1 MAAPLPLSACVG
13 FSGTVQGGLLLHPV
27 TQQHIIY
34 PLGSSIVIRNVHD
47 NSDQVFLQAHTDR
60 VTAMAISA
68 DGTMLAS
75 GQVTHMGY
83 LASIILWDIACFKR
97 DENGE
102 AYVEGAPQLL
112 HTLDL
117 HKVGVRGLAFSPCGT
132 YLASIGSEDDNNVV
146 VWTVATGM
154 ALCGSPAAHDSVTC
168 ITWLHSTDALSIVTG
183 GHKTMRVWELDPVAR
198 KVRPTEISFGKNSRD
213 INCIAVEP
221 GDEYIYFGTASGDVF
236 KACPRRALA
245 ARPHAS
251 LAAAPSNPP
260 LPPSQ
265 PVAPPRPPLPHAA
278 ARPCPPL
285 ATRQR
290 ARAHATPS
298 PRRVQVHIAAK
309 QYVAL
314 GPRIKFSLGISTIC
328 VHPSGALLVGSGGGE
343 VAALDPGNLEPK
355 LKQKVLG
362 GVSSLAMCAPA
373 RAAPLR
379 ANRSAPPT
387 AVTLESP
394 PAAGTR
400 WATSSFWAPPRRTCT
415 WSSTRASSQS
425 SRPRATPE

>member
-13 FSGTVQGGLLLHPV
+13 FSGTVQGGLLLYPV

-183 GHKTMRVWELDPVAR
+183 GHKTMRVLELDPVAR
-198 KVRPTEISFGKNSRD
+198 E
-213 INCIAVEP
+213 
-221 GDEYIYFGTASGDVF
+221 
-236 KACPRRALA
+236 
-245 ARPHAS
+245 
-251 LAAAPSNPP
+251 LAAAAGGRTDPDRVQGLILEQVPGRGTGTRPCCDRAPRVGLGGRAALLLP
-260 LPPSQ
+260 LPLRS
-265 PVAPPRPPLPHAA
+265 
-278 ARPCPPL
+278 
-285 ATRQR
+285 
-290 ARAHATPS
+290 
-298 PRRVQVHIAAK
+298 
-309 QYVAL
+309 
-314 GPRIKFSLGISTIC
+314 
-328 VHPSGALLVGSGGGE
+328 
-343 VAALDPGNLEPK
+343 
-355 LKQKVLG
+355 
-362 GVSSLAMCAPA
+362 CA
-373 RAAPLR
+373 
-379 ANRSAPPT
+379 
-387 AVTLESP
+387 
-394 PAAGTR
+394 
-400 WATSSFWAPPRRTCT
+400 
-415 WSSTRASSQS
+415 
-425 SRPRATPE
+425 